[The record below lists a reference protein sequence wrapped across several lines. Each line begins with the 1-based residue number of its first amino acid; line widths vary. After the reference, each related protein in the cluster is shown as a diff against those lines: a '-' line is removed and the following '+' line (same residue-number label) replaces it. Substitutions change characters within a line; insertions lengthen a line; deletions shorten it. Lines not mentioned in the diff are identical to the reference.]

1 MSATLVELPIDHF
14 RLLGVSPSAE
24 TESVLRTLQLRLD
37 RCPDQ
42 GFTHEVLMQRAELL
56 RLSADLLSDA
66 ARRQEYES
74 TLLKLG
80 RDHPEETAGLEMPS
94 SREVAGLMLL
104 WEAHAPH
111 ETFQLTRQV
120 LQPPQAPA
128 LGSGRESDLALLA
141 ALSCRDAARQ
151 DQDQRRYESAAGLLT
166 EGLQLLQRM
175 GKLPDHR
182 QRLQTDLEQLTPYRI
197 LDLLSRDL
205 AEQTARQEGL
215 VMLET
220 FVQNRGGLEGGAAE
234 LTTAGMDQGSFE
246 LFFQQ
251 IRRFLTVQEQI
262 DLYGR
267 WERFG
272 SSDASFLSVMA
283 LAAAG
288 FSQRKP
294 ERIQDARGKL
304 QALVLVGLD
313 LNPLLGCMDLLLGDV
328 DRALEH
334 VHASPDADLQ
344 EWLANHPSDDLAA
357 LFDYCR
363 SWLGRDVLPGYRD
376 VDAQVVDLEAWFADR
391 DVQAYVERLERK
403 EGRSVVSP
411 DPSATPVSES
421 DWSFGNLPPLGLDP
435 EGAMPLSFGDVDPF
449 PEDSSDPGEEE
460 ARGSGL
466 RRIIPLAWTNLNIRR
481 PSLSR
486 LSLSRLSM
494 SKLSLSR
501 MSMSRMSLPRLSL
514 SRLSVNRP
522 SWPQPRRS
530 VLIGSGVVVVL
541 VVVGF
546 SLVGLRREAQ
556 QQSASTSTTNP
567 TEEALPTEDVVS
579 SEPKATL
586 KQERP
591 KPNELIAPLAVEK
604 PSEVQL
610 QALLQTWLD
619 LKATA
624 LSQNGDTESLVEV
637 ARPVLVGRVR
647 DQQAALLRDGLVQ
660 KVQASITSIQT
671 VSSTPSRIEVR
682 AQLTYRDQ
690 TLNDQGEVVDETPA
704 GNLPV
709 TYILGRDPDGWRLQ
723 AYIPG

>member
-66 ARRQEYES
+66 ARRQDYES
-74 TLLKLG
+74 TLLELG

-111 ETFQLTRQV
+111 ESFQLARQV

-151 DQDQRRYESAAGLLT
+151 DHDQRRYESAAGLLT

-182 QRLQTDLEQLTPYRI
+182 QQLQTDLEQLTPYRI

-205 AEQTARQEGL
+205 AEQSARQEGL

-220 FVQNRGGLEGGAAE
+220 FVQNRGGLEGGAAAE
-234 LTTAGMDQGSFE
+234 LPAAGMDQGSFE

-251 IRRFLTVQEQI
+251 IRRFLTVQEQV

-304 QALVLVGLD
+304 QSLVLVGLD
-313 LNPLLGCMDLLLGDV
+313 LNPFLGCMDLLLGDV

-363 SWLGRDVLPGYRD
+363 SWLARDVLPGYRD

-391 DVQAYVERLERK
+391 DVQAYVERLERQ
-403 EGRSVVSP
+403 EGRSVVTP
-411 DPSATPVSES
+411 DPSAASVSDK
-421 DWSFGNLPPLGLDP
+421 DWSFGNLPPIGLDP
-435 EGAMPLSFGDVDPF
+435 EGSMPLSFGDGEPF
-449 PEDSSDPGEEE
+449 PEASSDLGEEG
-460 ARGSGL
+460 ARERGL
-466 RRIIPLAWTNLNIRR
+466 RRIIPLGWTNLKFRR
-481 PSLSR
+481 PSLTRLSLPQLSFSR
-486 LSLSRLSM
+486 LSVNRLSVD
-494 SKLSLSR
+494 
-501 MSMSRMSLPRLSL
+501 RLL
-514 SRLSVNRP
+514 VNRP

-541 VVVGF
+541 VLVGF
-546 SLVGLRREAQ
+546 SLVGLRREAKQ
-556 QQSASTSTTNP
+556 DIATTSTTNP
-567 TEEALPTEDVVS
+567 TEDALPAEDALS
-579 SEPKATL
+579 SQPQATL

-591 KPNELIAPLAVEK
+591 KLNERITPLAVDQ

-624 LSQNGDTESLVEV
+624 LFQNGDTESLAQV

-647 DQQAALLRDGLVQ
+647 DQQADLLRDGLVQ

-723 AYIPG
+723 AFIPG

>member
-66 ARRQEYES
+66 ARRQDYES

-220 FVQNRGGLEGGAAE
+220 FVQDRGGLEGGAAE

-294 ERIQDARGKL
+294 ERIQDARGQL

-376 VDAQVVDLEAWFADR
+376 VDAKVVDLEAWFADR

-556 QQSASTSTTNP
+556 QQTASTATTNP
-567 TEEALPTEDVVS
+567 TEEALPTEEGLS

-591 KPNELIAPLAVEK
+591 KTNELIAPLAVEK

>member
-66 ARRQEYES
+66 ARRQDYES

-166 EGLQLLQRM
+166 EGLKLLQRM

-205 AEQTARQEGL
+205 AEQAARQEGL

-220 FVQNRGGLEGGAAE
+220 FVQDRGGLEGGAAE

-272 SSDASFLSVMA
+272 SSDASFLSLMA

-411 DPSATPVSES
+411 DPSTTPVPES

-501 MSMSRMSLPRLSL
+501 MSMSRMSLPRLS
-514 SRLSVNRP
+514 VNRP

-530 VLIGSGVVVVL
+530 VLISSSVVVVL

-546 SLVGLRREAQ
+546 SLAGLRREAQ
-556 QQSASTSTTNP
+556 QQTASTATTNP
-567 TEEALPTEDVVS
+567 TEEALPTEDVLS

-624 LSQNGDTESLVEV
+624 LSQNGDTESLVDV

-690 TLNDQGEVVDETPA
+690 TLNDQGDVVDETPA

>member
-66 ARRQEYES
+66 ARRQDYES

-104 WEAHAPH
+104 WEANAPH

-151 DQDQRRYESAAGLLT
+151 DQDQRRYESAAGLLA

-175 GKLPDHR
+175 GKLADHR

-251 IRRFLTVQEQI
+251 IRRFLTVQEQV

-328 DRALEH
+328 DRALKH

-376 VDAQVVDLEAWFADR
+376 VDDQVVDLEAWFADR
-391 DVQAYVERLERK
+391 DVQAYVERLERQ

-411 DPSATPVSES
+411 DPSATPVPDM
-421 DWSFGNLPPLGLDP
+421 DWSFGNLPPIGIDP
-435 EGAMPLSFGDVDPF
+435 EGTMPLSSGDVTPF
-449 PEDSSDPGEEE
+449 PEESSEPGDEE
-460 ARGSGL
+460 ARGRGL
-466 RRIIPLAWTNLNIRR
+466 GRFIPLAWTNLENLR
-481 PSLSR
+481 PSLNRLSQSRRALSRRILSR

-494 SKLSLSR
+494 SK
-501 MSMSRMSLPRLSL
+501 LSL

-541 VVVGF
+541 AVVGF
-546 SLVGLRREAQ
+546 SLVGLRRQAQ
-556 QQSASTSTTNP
+556 QESAVTSTTNP
-567 TEEALPTEDVVS
+567 TEDALPTSDALS

-586 KQERP
+586 KQELP
-591 KPNELIAPLAVEK
+591 KANQRIMPLAVDQ

-624 LSQNGDTESLVEV
+624 LLQNGDTESLAAV
-637 ARPVLVGRVR
+637 ARPLLVGRVR

-671 VSSTPSRIEVR
+671 VSTTPSRIEVR

-690 TLNDQGEVVDETPA
+690 TLNDQDEVVDETPA

>member
-1 MSATLVELPIDHF
+1 MNATLVELPIDHF

-66 ARRQEYES
+66 ARRQDYES

-151 DQDQRRYESAAGLLT
+151 DQEQRRYESAAGLLT

-294 ERIQDARGKL
+294 ERIQDARGQL

-391 DVQAYVERLERK
+391 DVQAYVERLERQ
-403 EGRSVVSP
+403 EGRSVASA

-435 EGAMPLSFGDVDPF
+435 EGAMPLSFGDVDPV

-460 ARGSGL
+460 GRGSGL

-501 MSMSRMSLPRLSL
+501 MSVSRMSLPRLSL

-586 KQERP
+586 KQERR

-624 LSQNGDTESLVEV
+624 LSQNGDSESLVEV

-690 TLNDQGEVVDETPA
+690 TMNDQGEVVDETPA

>member
-66 ARRQEYES
+66 ARRQDYES

-220 FVQNRGGLEGGAAE
+220 FVQDRGGLEGGAAE

-556 QQSASTSTTNP
+556 QQTASTATTNP
-567 TEEALPTEDVVS
+567 TEEALPTEDVLS

-624 LSQNGDTESLVEV
+624 LSQNGDTESLVDV

>member
-215 VMLET
+215 VMLEA
-220 FVQNRGGLEGGAAE
+220 FVQDRGGLEGGAAE

-251 IRRFLTVQEQI
+251 IRRFLTVQEQV

-435 EGAMPLSFGDVDPF
+435 EGAMPLSLGDVDPF

-460 ARGSGL
+460 ARRSGL

-501 MSMSRMSLPRLSL
+501 MSVSRMSLPRLSL

-556 QQSASTSTTNP
+556 QQTASTATTNP
-567 TEEALPTEDVVS
+567 TEEALPTEEGLS

-591 KPNELIAPLAVEK
+591 KTNELIAPLAVEK

-610 QALLQTWLD
+610 QVLLQTWLD

-624 LSQNGDTESLVEV
+624 LSQNGDTESLVDV

>member
-220 FVQNRGGLEGGAAE
+220 FVQDRGGLEGGAAE

-328 DRALEH
+328 DRALAH

-501 MSMSRMSLPRLSL
+501 MSVSRMSLPRLSL

-556 QQSASTSTTNP
+556 QQTASTATTNP
-567 TEEALPTEDVVS
+567 TEEVLPTEDVVS

-586 KQERP
+586 QQERP

-624 LSQNGDTESLVEV
+624 LSQNGDSESLVEV

>member
-220 FVQNRGGLEGGAAE
+220 FVQDRGGLEGGAAE

-251 IRRFLTVQEQI
+251 IRRFLTVQEQV

-403 EGRSVVSP
+403 EGRSVVSA

-556 QQSASTSTTNP
+556 QQTASTATTNP
-567 TEEALPTEDVVS
+567 TEEALPTEEGLS

-591 KPNELIAPLAVEK
+591 KTNELIAPLAVEK

-610 QALLQTWLD
+610 QVLLQTWLD

-624 LSQNGDTESLVEV
+624 LSQNGDTESLVDV